1 MPKAKSVLLA
11 YPSNNYLQNPYFR
24 FVPAN
29 KSAISRYRVIDE
41 ALRNKQ
47 RKYPSKSDLIEL
59 ISQRL
64 DQEIG
69 VRTLEKDLQ
78 DMRESPDLNYYAP
91 ISYNKAEKGYYYSEP
106 DYSISG
112 IPITEEDLKQLKFAA
127 KIFTRFKNIPYL
139 AELYRPIQ
147 QLERIIRVGKNTG
160 QWLDNSIVQLEV
172 PQQEPDMQMFE
183 NLVQCILKKQ
193 IVNIRYQRFGHAE
206 SNPFKIH
213 PYLLKEYK
221 NRWYLVALNVE
232 QNDVRIYGLD
242 RITTL
247 KELKETHE
255 DDFDAEEYFRYSL
268 GITVINNE
276 EPATIELLFS
286 PEDAHYVLSS
296 PIHPGQK
303 ILKNDKNGLH
313 VQLTLHRS
321 YELTMLIRS
330 YGSGVNVLQ
339 PDWLR
344 EEIME
349 DAKKVVKASKAL
361 EKKE

>member
-1 MPKAKSVLLA
+1 MPL
-11 YPSNNYLQNPYFR
+11 
-24 FVPAN
+24 N
-29 KSAISRYRVIDE
+29 KNAQVRYRIIDE
-41 ALRNKQ
+41 ALRNRQ
-47 RKYPSKSDLIEL
+47 RKFPSKAELIDLISRSL
-59 ISQRL
+59 NQ
-64 DQEIG
+64 QIG
-69 VRTLEKDLQ
+69 VRTLEKDLE
-78 DMRESPDLNYYAP
+78 DMRESAELGYNAP
-91 ISYNKAEKGYYYSEP
+91 ICYDKTEKGYFYSDP
-106 DYSISG
+106 NYSITG

-172 PQQEPDMQMFE
+172 PQQEPDMQTFE
-183 NLVQCILKKQ
+183 DLVQCILKKQ

-206 SNPFKIH
+206 SKPFKIH

-232 QNDVRIYGLD
+232 QKDVRIYGLD

-255 DDFDAEEYFRYSL
+255 DEFDAEEYFRYSL

-276 EPATIELLFS
+276 EPADIELLFS
-286 PEDAHYVLSS
+286 PDDAHYVLSS
-296 PIHPGQK
+296 PIHPAQK
-303 ILKNDKNGLH
+303 ILKNDDKGLH
-313 VQLTLHRS
+313 LQLTLHPS

-330 YGSGVNVLQ
+330 YGSGVKVLK
-339 PDWLR
+339 PDWLKK
-344 EEIME
+344 EIVN
-349 DAKKVVKASKAL
+349 DAKKVVKGD
-361 EKKE
+361 